1 MKRFFALLVIAL
13 MSTMM
18 LNAKNVRG
26 YVSDQDGNPVVGLKM
41 VVQNTDY
48 PSHERVVT
56 QTDVEGYF
64 SVSVPDNLDVEN
76 LLQLFSRKGTDVVK
90 YWVTPTGQL
99 QIVIETE
106 KK

>member
-1 MKRFFALLVIAL
+1 MKRVFALLVIAL

-64 SVSVPDNLDVEN
+64 SVSVPDDLDVEN
-76 LLQLFSRKGTDVVK
+76 LLQLFSRDGADVVK
-90 YWVTPTGQL
+90 YWVTATGQL
-99 QIVIETE
+99 RIVIEKE